1 MTNGFLLVLDFGE
14 ASRLVPGWPE
24 ERLLV
29 AKVGEDDHILSV
41 APLSEIDLA
50 VALRGPRPT
59 PVHPPRGGTQAV
71 DLVFAREAA
80 IVAAAVSAA
89 RSTLA
94 GLDDPASAPSSDPPT
109 GLPIDEQAARAA
121 GIAAGSLLRLV
132 AGPGGGLI
140 LVPAPERPPW
150 RRIPWMLRD
159 VALAAALL
167 GAFAAGL
174 LA

>member
-1 MTNGFLLVLDFGE
+1 MTTGFLLVLEFGE
-14 ASRLVPGWPE
+14 ASQLVPGWPE

-29 AKVGEDDHILSV
+29 AKVGEHDEILSV
-41 APLSEIDLA
+41 EALSEIDLA
-50 VALRGPRPT
+50 VGLRGPWP
-59 PVHPPRGGTQAV
+59 PAVHPSRDGSRTVGLA
-71 DLVFAREAA
+71 FAREAA

-94 GLDDPASAPSSDPPT
+94 RLDDPASVPTSAPP
-109 GLPIDEQAARAA
+109 GLPIDERAARAS
-121 GIAAGSLLRLV
+121 GMTEGSLLRLV
-132 AGPGGGLI
+132 AGPEGGLI
-140 LVPAPERPPW
+140 LVPASEGPPR

-159 VALAAALL
+159 VAMAAALL